1 MTVEMAKE
9 KLLDGWKAMRPYLRR
24 EGPPGRAFDP
34 QTVSAKLPFAD
45 ISLATAVCR
54 HGKKSD
60 TARSCPLR
68 ACPQQLQVYFKYSR
82 QKPYKW
88 RFLMRNMF
96 LAALALLLPMSA
108 NAGDVVNYTVDG
120 EAFEGY
126 HAKANGPSKGL
137 VLVIHDWDGLT
148 GYEHKRADMLAEMGY
163 DAFAVDLYGKGN
175 RPVETGA
182 KKAETGKLY
191 KDRERMRKLIL
202 GGLEE
207 ARKSGSQQTVVMG
220 YCFGGAAT
228 LELARSGAA
237 TDINGYV
244 SFHGGL
250 KTPDGQSYSGDISPI
265 LIAHGG
271 ADTAIPMSDVATLA
285 EELESAGATY
295 EIQVYSGAPHA
306 FTVFGSDRY
315 REVADT
321 QSWDA
326 FGDFLADNLGS

>member
-1 MTVEMAKE
+1 MFRT
-9 KLLDGWKAMRPYLRR
+9 LLASLLIAMPL
-24 EGPPGRAFDP
+24 
-34 QTVSAKLPFAD
+34 
-45 ISLATAVCR
+45 TAQAGEVIN
-54 HGKKSD
+54 
-60 TARSCPLR
+60 
-68 ACPQQLQVYFKYSR
+68 YSI
-82 QKPYKW
+82 
-88 RFLMRNMF
+88 
-96 LAALALLLPMSA
+96 
-108 NAGDVVNYTVDG
+108 DG

-126 HAKANGPSKGL
+126 HAPANGSSKGL

-148 GYEHKRADMLAEMGY
+148 DYEVKRAEMLAAMGY

-207 ARKSGSQQTVVMG
+207 ARKSGTQPTVVMG

-228 LELARSGAA
+228 LELARSGKASDV
-237 TDINGYV
+237 TGYA

-250 KTPDGQSYSGDISPI
+250 KTPAGQSYSAETAPI
-265 LIAHGG
+265 LIAHGD
-271 ADTAIPMSDVATLA
+271 ADAAIPMTDVANLWV
-285 EELESAGATY
+285 ELEAAKVPY

-306 FTVFGSDRY
+306 FTVFGSKRY
-315 REVADT
+315 RETADT

-326 FGDFLADNLGS
+326 FGDFLTDNLGG